1 MELRDATDRGDKTYH
16 IRHTGQDHRE
26 HYRHRNTYR
35 YDGGMNN
42 MYNNLLTLKRI
53 KGLTDDVKARIE
65 KSWTWGL
72 ITDEEFK
79 SLMEMDKGE
88 AESL

>member
-1 MELRDATDRGDKTYH
+1 
-16 IRHTGQDHRE
+16 
-26 HYRHRNTYR
+26 
-35 YDGGMNN
+35 MNN

-53 KGLTDDVKARIE
+53 KGFTDDVKARIE

-88 AESL
+88 VESL

>member
-1 MELRDATDRGDKTYH
+1 
-16 IRHTGQDHRE
+16 
-26 HYRHRNTYR
+26 
-35 YDGGMNN
+35 

-79 SLMEMDKGE
+79 SLMEMDKE
-88 AESL
+88 DAERL

>member
-1 MELRDATDRGDKTYH
+1 M
-16 IRHTGQDHRE
+16 
-26 HYRHRNTYR
+26 
-35 YDGGMNN
+35 YD
-42 MYNNLLTLKRI
+42 NLMMLKRI
-53 KGLTDDVKARIE
+53 KGLTDDVKSRIE

-79 SLMEMDKGE
+79 SLMEMDRGE

>member
-1 MELRDATDRGDKTYH
+1 
-16 IRHTGQDHRE
+16 
-26 HYRHRNTYR
+26 
-35 YDGGMNN
+35 MNN

-53 KGLTDDVKARIE
+53 KGLTDDVKSRIE

-88 AESL
+88 TERL

>member
-1 MELRDATDRGDKTYH
+1 
-16 IRHTGQDHRE
+16 
-26 HYRHRNTYR
+26 
-35 YDGGMNN
+35 

-72 ITDEEFK
+72 ITDKEFK
-79 SLMEMDKGE
+79 SLMEMDKE
-88 AESL
+88 EEESI

>member
-1 MELRDATDRGDKTYH
+1 
-16 IRHTGQDHRE
+16 
-26 HYRHRNTYR
+26 
-35 YDGGMNN
+35 

-53 KGLTDDVKARIE
+53 KGLTDDVKSRIE

-79 SLMEMDKGE
+79 SLMEMDKE
-88 AESL
+88 KEENI

>member
-1 MELRDATDRGDKTYH
+1 
-16 IRHTGQDHRE
+16 
-26 HYRHRNTYR
+26 
-35 YDGGMNN
+35 

-53 KGLTDDVKARIE
+53 KGLTEDVKSRIE

-79 SLMEMDKGE
+79 SLMEMDMGE
-88 AESL
+88 LGDHMIEKEVVS

>member
-1 MELRDATDRGDKTYH
+1 
-16 IRHTGQDHRE
+16 
-26 HYRHRNTYR
+26 
-35 YDGGMNN
+35 

-53 KGLTDDVKARIE
+53 KGLTEDVKSRIE

-79 SLMEMDKGE
+79 SLMEMNKGE
-88 AESL
+88 VDN